1 MQINANLEAKL
12 WGGKGGGLPVAYPRQ
27 RGGGRP
33 ATECEKFLGKN
44 IVKTVKQAD
53 QPWRIL
59 VSRSVKNFYF
69 KVPYKQF
76 LQLSLE
82 RV

>member
-12 WGGKGGGLPVAYPRQ
+12 WG
-27 RGGGRP
+27 
-33 ATECEKFLGKN
+33 EKFLVKN

-76 LQLSLE
+76 LKFQLILF
-82 RV
+82 